1 LSLYKKLDKLKK
13 LILKYNPCLIAFS
26 GGVDSSF
33 LFKIAAATL
42 PKEKLLA
49 VTAISPT
56 YPKEELVN
64 AKKIAKLIGARHKII
79 RTYEG
84 KNKNFSANPANRCYF
99 CKKEL
104 FSRLK
109 DIAKSEDFKTI
120 LDASNASDK
129 LDFRPGSIAKK
140 ELKVRSP
147 LQEAGFT
154 KDDIRKLSRKFKL
167 PNWNKPSLAC
177 LASRIPYGD
186 NISSEVLKRINEGE
200 IFLRSL
206 GFKQV
211 RVRDYGRQCRIE
223 VNKDKIRALI
233 SKGNLVVDKLKKL
246 GYNYVTV
253 DLEGYRTGSMNPA
266 LSKKELSNLMR
277 KGWMNGFILSE
288 WKN

>member
-1 LSLYKKLDKLKK
+1 MSLYKKLDKLEK
-13 LILKYNPCLIAFS
+13 LILKYNPCVIAFS

-33 LFKIAAATL
+33 LLKIAAGIL
-42 PKEKLLA
+42 PKESLLA
-49 VTAISPT
+49 VTAVSPT

-64 AKKIAKLIGARHKII
+64 AKKIAKLIGARYKII

-84 KNKNFSANPANRCYF
+84 KNKNFTANSVNRCYF

-104 FSRLK
+104 FSCLK
-109 DIAKSEDFKTI
+109 DIAKAGKFKTV
-120 LDASNASDK
+120 LDASNACDK

-177 LASRIPYGD
+177 LASRVPYGD
-186 NISSEVLKRINEGE
+186 NISPEALKRINEGE
-200 IFLRSL
+200 VFLRSL

-223 VNKDKIRALI
+223 VNNNKIRTLI
-233 SKGNLVVDKLKKL
+233 SKRNLVVDKLKKL

-253 DLEGYRTGSMNPA
+253 DLEGYRTGSMN
-266 LSKKELSNLMR
+266 EVIR
-277 KGWMNGFILSE
+277 K
-288 WKN
+288 

>member
-1 LSLYKKLDKLKK
+1 MSLYKKLDKLEK

-33 LFKIAAATL
+33 LLKIAAATL

-64 AKKIAKLIGARHKII
+64 AKKIAKLIGVRHKII

-84 KNKNFSANPANRCYF
+84 ENKNFSANQANRCYF

-109 DIAKSEDFKTI
+109 DIAKSKGFKTI
-120 LDASNASDK
+120 LDASNVSDK

-223 VNKDKIRALI
+223 VDKDKIRVLI
-233 SKGNLVVDKLKKL
+233 TKGNLVVDKLKKL

-253 DLEGYRTGSMNPA
+253 DLEGYRTGSMNEVI
-266 LSKKELSNLMR
+266 KK
-277 KGWMNGFILSE
+277 
-288 WKN
+288 